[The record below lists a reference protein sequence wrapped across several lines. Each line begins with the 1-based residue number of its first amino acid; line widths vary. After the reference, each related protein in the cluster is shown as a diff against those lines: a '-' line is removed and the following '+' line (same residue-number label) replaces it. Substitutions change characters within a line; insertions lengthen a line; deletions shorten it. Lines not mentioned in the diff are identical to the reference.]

1 MLSFRNAA
9 SFLAL
14 GALALTTAACGA
26 HPTVVMPT
34 RVQSAA
40 VETQSVPPQSQF
52 QIVEGTVS
60 TVLPE
65 DTSGLPHQNFVI
77 KLANGKAMTVNNDT
91 KYGSKVA
98 GLKVGVPL
106 TIRGVVYH
114 DGNRDG
120 IHWTHHANKPND
132 AGYIKTADGTVF
144 Q

>member
-9 SFLAL
+9 SLLAL
-14 GALALTTAACGA
+14 GAIALSTAACGTHA
-26 HPTVVMPT
+26 VMAPV
-34 RVQSAA
+34 RVQAAA
-40 VETQSVPPQSQF
+40 VQAQGVPPQSQF
-52 QIVEGTVS
+52 QVVTGKVS
-60 TVLPE
+60 NILPE

-77 KLANGKAMTVNNDT
+77 TTATGKPMTVNNDT
-91 KYGSKVA
+91 KFGSKVT
-98 GLKVGVPL
+98 GLKLGDQL

-132 AGYIKTADGTVF
+132 AGYIKTANGTVF